1 MRIAKGKSGYIQ
13 SKKKWEITKTCL
25 EFGMVLAVFLTGYFT
40 TKTRL
45 NLLMVAAV
53 LGCLPA
59 AKALVGVIMLFPHH
73 SMERE
78 KVEEIEEKAPTLVKA
93 YDMIL
98 TSYEKIMPIDSIV
111 IFENIVC
118 GYSGSN
124 KIDVNDTASYIKKML
139 RNNQYDKVSVKIF
152 TDYKT
157 YMTRVEG
164 MENMA
169 VAERKSSQEHEEG
182 IRRTILS
189 LSM

>member
-1 MRIAKGKSGYIQ
+1 MRLTKGNSGYIQ
-13 SKKKWEITKTCL
+13 AKKKREITKTCI
-25 EFGMVLAVFLTGYFT
+25 EFGMVLVVFLTGYLT

-45 NLLMVAAV
+45 NLLTVAAV

-59 AKALVGVIMLFPHH
+59 AKALVGVIMLLPHH
-73 SMERE
+73 SMEKE
-78 KVEEIEEKAPTLVKA
+78 KVEEIERKAPKLVKA

-118 GYSGSN
+118 GYTSSS
-124 KIDVNDTASYIKKML
+124 KVDVNSTASYIKKML
-139 RNNQYDKVSVKIF
+139 GNDRYDKVSVKIF

-169 VAERKSSQEHEEG
+169 EAEKEVSSEHEEG
-182 IRRTILS
+182 IKRTILS

>member
-1 MRIAKGKSGYIQ
+1 
-13 SKKKWEITKTCL
+13 
-25 EFGMVLAVFLTGYFT
+25 
-40 TKTRL
+40 
-45 NLLMVAAV
+45 
-53 LGCLPA
+53 
-59 AKALVGVIMLFPHH
+59 
-73 SMERE
+73 
-78 KVEEIEEKAPTLVKA
+78 
-93 YDMIL
+93 MIL